1 MLRITVHLSVN
12 RIGFGAYHQVYKC
25 ICKFMIEHEQHWT
38 FNKNGD
44 DCILW
49 LWVLLWY
56 LCVLRDFLC
65 IFIFNHI
72 IVKTSIDIND
82 KSAGRWIHPQHM
94 KTSPLSYSLWRWYP
108 LADVGIT
115 YSPNRND
122 NIISYTWTNGY
133 FLTVVISHFINGNVR
148 FNQPKSLTV

>member
-1 MLRITVHLSVN
+1 MERTTKCTN
-12 RIGFGAYHQVYKC
+12 AYANLWLN
-25 ICKFMIEHEQHWT
+25 MNNIEHSIRTEMIA
-38 FNKNGD
+38 FSGYGY
-44 DCILW
+44 CCL
-49 LWVLLWY
+49 Y
-56 LCVLRDFLC
+56 LCMLRDFLC

-82 KSAGRWIHPQHM
+82 ISVSRWIYPQHM
-94 KTSPLSYSLWRWYP
+94 KTSPLSYSIWRWYP
-108 LADVGIT
+108 FPDVGIT

-133 FLTVVISHFINGNVR
+133 FLTVVISHFINWNVR